1 MSLTL
6 FILGN
11 GRAGYLDHTIS
22 SWEANLQTK
31 PDHKILFDDS
41 GNKEYVNYLNKRYG
55 NVYIIVPIDNVAV
68 GQQKALVFIFNYLK
82 ELNTEYYIQLEED
95 WILNRPLDVIP
106 IMEAMRNN
114 KNMIQMRLPRTIWYT
129 KKHYFD
135 LMYGS
140 HMSWQQ
146 EGKSASFTKKSDWF
160 EKRGKSYFWT
170 HNPNIFPRKILDYTY
185 PETRDGID
193 HEQLFGL
200 KLYKNRNHV
209 VGYWAK
215 NFFDAYVTHIGI
227 HDDALENRINA
238 FVLKRN

>member
-1 MSLTL
+1 MSFSL

-22 SWEANLQTK
+22 SWEANLKTQPK
-31 PDHKILFDDS
+31 YKILFDDS
-41 GNKEYVNYLNKRYG
+41 GNKDYVNYLNKKYG
-55 NVYIIVPIDNVAV
+55 NRFTIVPINSEAV

-82 ELNTEYYIQLEED
+82 ELDTEYYLQLEED
-95 WILNRPLDVIP
+95 WVLNRPLDVVQ
-106 IMEAMRNN
+106 IMEAMRGHDNI
-114 KNMIQMRLPRTIWYT
+114 IQMRLPRTVWYT
-129 KKHYFD
+129 QKHYFD

-146 EGKSASFTKKSDWF
+146 DGKGANFVQKSNWF

-170 HNPNIFPRKILDYTY
+170 HNPNLFPKKILDYTY
-185 PETRDGID
+185 PETKGGID

-200 KLYKNRNHV
+200 ELYKNKNYV

-227 HDDALENRINA
+227 HDDALENKVNA
-238 FVLKRN
+238 FIQKRK